1 MVTSDQRKALEAA
14 IPLLRNA
21 SMLTRLGAPAGL
33 AGHVLAVGID
43 VAVDDAVE
51 LLLPDRVTPR
61 PPSPGDDPVALL
73 RAAERLLAQSSSVGG
88 DRMLGDLCDQLVGLV
103 AEAAAHA
110 AD

>member
-1 MVTSDQRKALEAA
+1 M
-14 IPLLRNA
+14 
-21 SMLTRLGAPAGL
+21 
-33 AGHVLAVGID
+33 LAVGID

-73 RAAERLLAQSSSVGG
+73 RAAERLLAPFSSVGG
-88 DRMLGDLCDQLVGLV
+88 DRLLGDLCDELVGLV